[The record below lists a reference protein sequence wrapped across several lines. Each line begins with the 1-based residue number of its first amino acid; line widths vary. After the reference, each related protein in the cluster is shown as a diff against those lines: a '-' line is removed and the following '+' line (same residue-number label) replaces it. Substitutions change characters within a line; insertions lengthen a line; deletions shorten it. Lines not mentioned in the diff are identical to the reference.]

1 MQHKSVKRMEEIREF
16 AECFYFENGRSPSTT
31 EVGKAVGVSR
41 GTAYRY
47 LVEMDER
54 GMIQYDG
61 KDILSEKIQRLS
73 PDSHAVLY
81 DGAIP
86 CGPLEQVDA
95 SEAEYVKLPTAIF
108 GDGELYVIRTTGDS
122 MIDAGIEP
130 GDLVVVRRQSDAALG
145 DIVVAL
151 HENANT
157 LKRLDYDRSQ
167 NTYVLKPENKNMEP
181 IYVESLSIQGVAKFV
196 IKKL

>member
-1 MQHKSVKRMEEIREF
+1 MRHKNLKLMETIREF
-16 AECFYFENGRSPSTT
+16 AEQFYFENRRSPSTT
-31 EVGKAVGVSR
+31 EVGKAVGIAR

-61 KDILSEKIQRLS
+61 KEILTEKIQNLS
-73 PDSHAVLY
+73 PQKSAVVY

-86 CGPLEQVDA
+86 CGPLDQIEA
-95 SEAEYVKLPTAIF
+95 SIAEYVLLPTAIF
-108 GDGELYVIRTTGDS
+108 GDGEQYVIRTTGDS
-122 MIDAGIEP
+122 MIGAGIEP
-130 GDLVVVRRQSDAALG
+130 GDLVVVRKQNEAALG

-157 LKRLDYDRSQ
+157 LKRLDYDKSKG
-167 NTYVLKPENKNMEP
+167 TYILRPENESMDP
-181 IYVESLSIQGVAKFV
+181 IYVTDLDIQGVAKFV
-196 IKKL
+196 IKPL